1 MFIMK
6 LPHKA
11 LRLFISASVVVLT
24 SSFLIYE
31 LIASH
36 KSMNGYM
43 RYIIE
48 KADSSFLYDKYQNQ
62 SIAAHLMRTLATP
75 EKTLSADTRNTLCQS
90 FESVNS
96 VYGLNLTQH
105 NYPPLNGTLQTSVDD
120 CERIADD
127 VLLLPAFD
135 QAVKVNREQVD
146 YGKGLA
152 TSEEKFH
159 YYLDLQNQYIY
170 FYDPINTRQF
180 AMHHWAFLQK
190 GSLGIHQADIDELF
204 SGRTVLSSIYQD
216 DRTGLN
222 VMSFLTPVYLDGKLK
237 GIVMVDINKRNL
249 QNIVFTRDRPLVWRY
264 LDASVTDTDSDKTI
278 IIHQSENNL
287 FPYVHYVSDLPG
299 GLHVEFS
306 LDILYFIVSS
316 WKLFLFYLL
325 ATALLLN
332 MVRLHFRLYH
342 NVTREN
348 ISDAMTGLYNRKIL
362 TPTLEQ
368 RLQRFVSTG
377 TPVTFIAIDLDKL
390 KMINDTQ
397 GHHEGDRA
405 ITLLAKAI
413 EASVRK
419 SDYAIRLGGDE
430 FCIILVDAEPDMA
443 TRLPERI
450 ANHLRTVA
458 PEKDIRFSSG
468 SYSMQPNDTLHD
480 AYTASDEQ
488 LYLNKHQ
495 NRQRS

>member
-1 MFIMK
+1 
-6 LPHKA
+6 
-11 LRLFISASVVVLT
+11 
-24 SSFLIYE
+24 
-31 LIASH
+31 
-36 KSMNGYM
+36 
-43 RYIIE
+43 
-48 KADSSFLYDKYQNQ
+48 
-62 SIAAHLMRTLATP
+62 
-75 EKTLSADTRNTLCQS
+75 
-90 FESVNS
+90 
-96 VYGLNLTQH
+96 
-105 NYPPLNGTLQTSVDD
+105 
-120 CERIADD
+120 
-127 VLLLPAFD
+127 
-135 QAVKVNREQVD
+135 
-146 YGKGLA
+146 
-152 TSEEKFH
+152 
-159 YYLDLQNQYIY
+159 
-170 FYDPINTRQF
+170 
-180 AMHHWAFLQK
+180 
-190 GSLGIHQADIDELF
+190 
-204 SGRTVLSSIYQD
+204 
-216 DRTGLN
+216 
-222 VMSFLTPVYLDGKLK
+222 
-237 GIVMVDINKRNL
+237 
-249 QNIVFTRDRPLVWRY
+249 
-264 LDASVTDTDSDKTI
+264 
-278 IIHQSENNL
+278 
-287 FPYVHYVSDLPG
+287 
-299 GLHVEFS
+299 
-306 LDILYFIVSS
+306 
-316 WKLFLFYLL
+316 
-325 ATALLLN
+325 

>member
-1 MFIMK
+1 MK

-36 KSMNGYM
+36 KAMNGYM

-62 SIAAHLMRTLATP
+62 SIAAHLMRTLASP
-75 EKTLSADTRNTLCQS
+75 KKTVPADVRNTICQA
-90 FESVNS
+90 FERANS

-105 NYPPLNGTLQTSVDD
+105 NYPALHGTLQASAAD
-120 CERIADD
+120 CARITDD

-135 QAVKVNREQVD
+135 RAVKVNREQVD

-170 FYDPINTRQF
+170 FYDLINTHQF

-216 DRTGLN
+216 DRTELN
-222 VMSFLTPVYLDGKLK
+222 VMSFLTPVYLNGKLK
-237 GIVMVDINKRNL
+237 GIVMVDINKHNL
-249 QNIVFTRDRPLVWRY
+249 QNIVFTHDRPLVWRY
-264 LDASVTDTDSDKTI
+264 LDASVTDTDSNKTI

-287 FPYVHYVSDLPG
+287 FPYVNYVSNLPG
-299 GLHVEFS
+299 GLHVELS
-306 LDILYFIVSS
+306 LDILYFIVTS

-368 RLQRFVSTG
+368 RLQRLVAAG
-377 TPVTFIAIDLDKL
+377 TSVTFIAIDLDKL

-419 SDYAIRLGGDE
+419 SDYAVRLGGDE
-430 FCIILVDAEPDMA
+430 FCIILIDAEPDMA

-458 PEKDIRFSSG
+458 PEKEILFSSG
-468 SYSMQPNDTLHD
+468 CYSMQPNDTLHD

>member
-6 LPHKA
+6 LHHKA
-11 LRLFISASVVVLT
+11 LRLFISATVVVLT

-36 KSMNGYM
+36 KAMNAYM

-48 KADSSFLYDKYQNQ
+48 KADSSFLYDKYRNQ
-62 SIAAHLMRTLATP
+62 SIAAHLMRTFATSG
-75 EKTLSADTRNTLCQS
+75 KTLSAEDKRAICQTFS
-90 FESVNS
+90 STND
-96 VYGLNLTQH
+96 VYGLNLTRH
-105 NYPPLNGTLQTSVDD
+105 NYPELHGTLQTASAD
-120 CERIADD
+120 CARLAGDI
-127 VLLLPAFD
+127 VKLPAFD
-135 QAVKVNREQVD
+135 QAVTVNRKQVD
-146 YGKGLA
+146 YGNGLA
-152 TSEEKFH
+152 TPEEKFH
-159 YYLDLQNQYIY
+159 YYLDLQNHYIY
-170 FYDPINTRQF
+170 FYDLINTHQF
-180 AMHHWAFLQK
+180 AMHHWSFLKK
-190 GSLGIHQADIDELF
+190 GSLGIDQADIDGLF
-204 SGRTVLSSIYQD
+204 TGRTVLSSIYQD
-216 DRTGLN
+216 DRTELN

-237 GIVMVDINKRNL
+237 GMVMVDINKQNL
-249 QNIVFTRDRPLVWRY
+249 QNIVYTHDRPRVWRY
-264 LDASVTDTDSDKTI
+264 LDASLKDTHSDKTI

-287 FPYVHYVSDLPG
+287 FPYVNYASDLPG
-299 GLHVEFS
+299 GLHVELS

-342 NVTREN
+342 SVSREN

-368 RLQRFVSTG
+368 RLQRLVAAG

-390 KMINDTQ
+390 KVINDTQ
-397 GHHEGDRA
+397 GHHEGDMA
-405 ITLLAKAI
+405 ITLLANAI

-430 FCIILVDAEPDMA
+430 FCVILVDAEPEMA
-443 TRLPERI
+443 SRLPERI
-450 ANHLRTVA
+450 ASHLSTIA

-468 SYSMQPNDTLHD
+468 NYSMRSDDTLHD
-480 AYTASDEQ
+480 AYTASDAQ

>member
-1 MFIMK
+1 MK

-11 LRLFISASVVVLT
+11 LRLFISATVVVLT

-36 KSMNGYM
+36 KAMNAYM
-43 RYIIE
+43 CYIIE

-62 SIAAHLMRTLATP
+62 SIATHLMRTFPTAANPLP
-75 EKTLSADTRNTLCQS
+75 EEKRKAVCQA
-90 FESVNS
+90 FDSVDG
-96 VYGLNLTQH
+96 VYGLNLVAH
-105 NYPPLNGTLQTSVDD
+105 NYPALHGTLQTSLPD
-120 CERIADD
+120 CDSIARDA
-127 VLLLPAFD
+127 LLLPAFD
-135 QAVKVNREQVD
+135 QAVIINREQAD

-152 TSEEKFH
+152 TSEDKFR
-159 YYLDLQNQYIY
+159 YYVDLQNHYIY
-170 FYDPINTRQF
+170 FFSLINTHQF
-180 AMHHWAFLQK
+180 AMHHWTFLQK
-190 GSLGIHQADIDELF
+190 GSLGLHQADIDNVF
-204 SGRTVLSSIYQD
+204 TGRTVLSSIYQD
-216 DRTGLN
+216 DRTELN

-237 GIVMVDINKRNL
+237 GIVMVDINKHNL
-249 QNIVFTRDRPLVWRY
+249 QNIVFTHDRPRVWRY

-287 FPYVHYVSDLPG
+287 FPYVNYISDLPG
-299 GLHVEFS
+299 GLHVELS
-306 LDILYFIVSS
+306 LDILYFIVTS

-368 RLQRFVSTG
+368 RLQRLVSTG

-390 KMINDTQ
+390 KMINDTL
-397 GHHEGDRA
+397 GHHEGDIA
-405 ITLLAKAI
+405 ITLLANAI
-413 EASVRK
+413 EASIRK

-430 FCIILVDAEPDMA
+430 FCVILVDAEPDMD

-450 ANHLRTVA
+450 ASHLRTVA

-468 SYSMQPNDTLHD
+468 SYSMKPNDTLHN

-495 NRQRS
+495 NHQRS

>member
-1 MFIMK
+1 
-6 LPHKA
+6 
-11 LRLFISASVVVLT
+11 
-24 SSFLIYE
+24 
-31 LIASH
+31 
-36 KSMNGYM
+36 
-43 RYIIE
+43 
-48 KADSSFLYDKYQNQ
+48 
-62 SIAAHLMRTLATP
+62 
-75 EKTLSADTRNTLCQS
+75 
-90 FESVNS
+90 
-96 VYGLNLTQH
+96 
-105 NYPPLNGTLQTSVDD
+105 
-120 CERIADD
+120 
-127 VLLLPAFD
+127 
-135 QAVKVNREQVD
+135 
-146 YGKGLA
+146 
-152 TSEEKFH
+152 
-159 YYLDLQNQYIY
+159 
-170 FYDPINTRQF
+170 
-180 AMHHWAFLQK
+180 MHHWAFLQK

-216 DRTGLN
+216 DRTELN
-222 VMSFLTPVYLDGKLK
+222 VMSFLTPVYLHGKLK
-237 GIVMVDINKRNL
+237 GIVMVDINKHNL
-249 QNIVFTRDRPLVWRY
+249 QNIVFTHDRPLVWRY
-264 LDASVTDTDSDKTI
+264 LNASVTDTDSDKTI

-287 FPYVHYVSDLPG
+287 FPYVNYISDLPG
-299 GLHVEFS
+299 GLHVELS

-405 ITLLAKAI
+405 ITLLANAI

-443 TRLPERI
+443 ARLPERI

-468 SYSMQPNDTLHD
+468 SYSMQPNDSLHD

>member
-1 MFIMK
+1 MK

-36 KSMNGYM
+36 KSMNSYM

-62 SIAAHLMRTLATP
+62 SIAAHLMRTLAMP
-75 EKTLSADTRNTLCQS
+75 GKTVSTETRNTLCQS

-96 VYGLNLTQH
+96 VYGLNLMQH
-105 NYPPLNGTLQTSVDD
+105 NYPALNGTLQTAVDD

-135 QAVKVNREQVD
+135 KAVQVNREQAD

-170 FYDPINTRQF
+170 FYDPINTQQF

-190 GSLGIHQADIDELF
+190 GSLGIHQTDIEELF

-216 DRTGLN
+216 DRTELN
-222 VMSFLTPVYLDGKLK
+222 VMSFLTPVYLAGKLK
-237 GIVMVDINKRNL
+237 GIVMVDINKHNL
-249 QNIVFTRDRPLVWRY
+249 QNIVITHDRPLVWRY
-264 LDASVTDTDSDKTI
+264 LNASVTDTDSDKTI

-287 FPYVHYVSDLPG
+287 FPYVNYVSDLPG
-299 GLHVEFS
+299 GLHVELS

-368 RLQRFVSTG
+368 RLQRLVSAG

-390 KMINDTQ
+390 KMINDTL
-397 GHHEGDRA
+397 GHHAGDRA

-413 EASVRK
+413 EASVRN

-443 TRLPERI
+443 ARLPERI

-468 SYSMQPNDTLHD
+468 CYSMQPNDTLQD

>member
-1 MFIMK
+1 MK

-75 EKTLSADTRNTLCQS
+75 EKTLPADTRHTLCQS

-105 NYPPLNGTLQTSVDD
+105 NYPALHGTLQTSIDD
-120 CERIADD
+120 CARIADD

-135 QAVKVNREQVD
+135 QAVKVNREQAD

-216 DRTGLN
+216 DRTERN

-237 GIVMVDINKRNL
+237 GIVMVDINKQNL
-249 QNIVFTRDRPLVWRY
+249 QNIVYTRDRPMVWHY

-278 IIHQSENNL
+278 IIHQSENHL
-287 FPYVHYVSDLPG
+287 FPYVNYVSDLPG
-299 GLHVEFS
+299 GLHVELS
-306 LDILYFIVSS
+306 LDILYFIVTS

-368 RLQRFVSTG
+368 RLQRLVGAG

-430 FCIILVDAEPDMA
+430 FCIILVDVEPDMA
-443 TRLPERI
+443 ARLPERI

-458 PEKDIRFSSG
+458 PEKDILFSSG
-468 SYSMQPNDTLHD
+468 SYSMQPHDTLHD

>member
-1 MFIMK
+1 MK

-36 KSMNGYM
+36 KAMNGYM

-62 SIAAHLMRTLATP
+62 SIAAHLMRTLASP
-75 EKTLSADTRNTLCQS
+75 KKTVPADVRNTICQA
-90 FESVNS
+90 FERANS
-96 VYGLNLTQH
+96 VYGLNLTRH
-105 NYPPLNGTLQTSVDD
+105 NYPALHGTLQASAAD
-120 CERIADD
+120 CARITDD

-159 YYLDLQNQYIY
+159 YYLDLKNQYIY
-170 FYDPINTRQF
+170 FYDLINTQQF

-216 DRTGLN
+216 DRTELN
-222 VMSFLTPVYLDGKLK
+222 VMSFLTPVYLNGKLK
-237 GIVMVDINKRNL
+237 GIVMVDINKHNL
-249 QNIVFTRDRPLVWRY
+249 QNIVFTHDRPLVWRY
-264 LDASVTDTDSDKTI
+264 LDASVTDTDSNKTI

-287 FPYVHYVSDLPG
+287 FPYVNYVSNLPG
-299 GLHVEFS
+299 GLHVELS
-306 LDILYFIVSS
+306 LDILYFIVTS

-342 NVTREN
+342 NVPVK
-348 ISDAMTGLYNRKIL
+348 ISAMR
-362 TPTLEQ
+362 
-368 RLQRFVSTG
+368 
-377 TPVTFIAIDLDKL
+377 
-390 KMINDTQ
+390 
-397 GHHEGDRA
+397 
-405 ITLLAKAI
+405 
-413 EASVRK
+413 
-419 SDYAIRLGGDE
+419 
-430 FCIILVDAEPDMA
+430 
-443 TRLPERI
+443 
-450 ANHLRTVA
+450 
-458 PEKDIRFSSG
+458 
-468 SYSMQPNDTLHD
+468 
-480 AYTASDEQ
+480 
-488 LYLNKHQ
+488 
-495 NRQRS
+495 